1 MADPF
6 SGDDIPDIGLGT
18 YLNFVPDEC
27 RDSVRQGID
36 MGYRHVDTAQF
47 YTNERWVGEGI
58 QEADVPRDDLFIAT
72 KVWQDHLFHEG
83 VVDSTEG
90 SLAQL
95 DIDTIDLL
103 YIHWPAEFY
112 EPEETLGAF
121 NQLVD
126 EGKIEHIGVS
136 NFTLEQWK
144 EAVEVSDAP
153 ILANQVEMHVLLQQ
167 DGVVEYAQDNGMY
180 VVAYA
185 PLGQQ
190 RILDDPLL
198 EDIAEEHG
206 ATTAQIAL
214 AYLIQKDNV
223 IAIPKASSRAHLR
236 ENFEAL
242 DLELSEEDVDRIDN
256 IGREER
262 FIVPCFGPWEE
273 AS

>member
-6 SGDDIPDIGLGT
+6 ADGSIPDIGLGV
-18 YLNFVPDEC
+18 YLNFRPDQC
-27 RDSVRQGID
+27 RSSVENGID
-36 MGYRHVDTAQF
+36 IGYRHIDTAQF
-47 YTNERWVGEGI
+47 YTNERWVGEAI
-58 QEADVPRDDLFIAT
+58 NNVSVDRDELFVAT
-72 KVWQDHLFHEG
+72 KVWQDHLYHDG
-83 VVDSTEG
+83 VIDSTIA

-95 DIDTIDLL
+95 DVDTVDLL
-103 YIHWPAEFY
+103 YVHWPAESY
-112 EPEETLGAF
+112 EPVETLGAF

-126 EGKIEHIGVS
+126 EGKVDHIGVS
-136 NFTLEQWK
+136 NFTLDQWK

-167 DGVVEYAQDNGMY
+167 DELVEYAQDNGLY

-185 PLGQQ
+185 PLGQK

-198 EDIAEEHG
+198 EDVAEKYG
-206 ATTAQIAL
+206 ATTAQVAL

-223 IAIPKASSRAHLR
+223 IAIPKATGRAHLE
-236 ENFEAL
+236 ENFAAL
-242 DLELSEEDVDRIDN
+242 DLDLEDEDVDRIDN

-273 AS
+273 AG